1 MFYGGSSMSEMR
13 KFTGE
18 GTHSQKKQRD
28 SNLELFRIVTMLLI
42 VAHHYVVNSGLMAAN
57 GPIRS
62 SAHSLKSLSLLLF
75 GAFGKT
81 GINCFVLITGY
92 FMCRSN
98 ITARKFAK
106 LVFEF
111 MFYRI
116 VIYLIFAASGYT
128 AFSSDTFIKTVI
140 PIKTINTNFT
150 NCFTVFWL
158 FIPFLNI
165 LIDKMNERQHVR
177 LVFLSTS
184 LYVLLGSF
192 GQVTMNYVSW
202 FIVLY
207 FVASYIRLYPKK
219 CFENTKLWGLLTV
232 LCVAA
237 SSATVIL
244 SALYGKKTTNFYA
257 YVSDSNKVLA
267 VTTAV
272 CAFMFFKNLKIK
284 HNRFIN
290 TVAASTFGV
299 LCIHASSNTMR
310 RWLWRDTLNNVG
322 NYKSALMPVHAVGSV
337 IGVFAVCTVID
348 IIRINLIEKPF
359 FRLWD
364 KHWDGFC
371 SRFKRAED
379 KLFCKFHI
387 GEDK

>member
-1 MFYGGSSMSEMR
+1 
-13 KFTGE
+13 
-18 GTHSQKKQRD
+18 
-28 SNLELFRIVTMLLI
+28 
-42 VAHHYVVNSGLMAAN
+42 
-57 GPIRS
+57 
-62 SAHSLKSLSLLLF
+62 
-75 GAFGKT
+75 
-81 GINCFVLITGY
+81 
-92 FMCRSN
+92 
-98 ITARKFAK
+98 
-106 LVFEF
+106 
-111 MFYRI
+111 
-116 VIYLIFAASGYT
+116 
-128 AFSSDTFIKTVI
+128 
-140 PIKTINTNFT
+140 
-150 NCFTVFWL
+150 
-158 FIPFLNI
+158 
-165 LIDKMNERQHVR
+165 
-177 LVFLSTS
+177 
-184 LYVLLGSF
+184 
-192 GQVTMNYVSW
+192 
-202 FIVLY
+202 
-207 FVASYIRLYPKK
+207 LYPKK